1 MICGGHRLIIKAG
14 QRFYHILKDFTAI
27 YMQFCFKW
35 YIIQYGKIHGLGAFG
50 TKLFIWYGLTPA
62 WTYFNA
68 RPGYTAKTP
77 MGNEKWRLLCF
88 KRLYCNLHVILL
100 QMIYNS
106 IWLDTWSQSLL
117 IQNFPYGM
125 GADACLGILW
135 YLMVQP
141 GCTLKPVWGRK
152 SDRYCKSNYFTA
164 IYR

>member
-1 MICGGHRLIIKAG
+1 MVR
-14 QRFYHILKDFTAI
+14 YTVSEP
-27 YMQFCFKW
+27 
-35 YIIQYGKIHGLGAFG
+35 FG

-77 MGNEKWRLLCF
+77 IGNEKWRFLCF

-135 YLMVQP
+135 YLMAQP
-141 GCTLKPVWGRK
+141 GCTLKPVWEGK
-152 SDRYCKSNYFTA
+152 VTDIANQITLLQSTGNSVSNETLFVMLRCLVSKPFNTELSMQY
-164 IYR
+164 